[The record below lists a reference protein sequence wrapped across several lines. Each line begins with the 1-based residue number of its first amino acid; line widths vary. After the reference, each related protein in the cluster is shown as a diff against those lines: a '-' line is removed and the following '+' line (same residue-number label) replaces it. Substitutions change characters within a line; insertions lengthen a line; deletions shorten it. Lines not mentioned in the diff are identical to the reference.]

1 MNRIVIASN
10 NPVIEKTIEKMGIC
24 NVLKC
29 ANTLEDASR
38 VAIETKAEMMF
49 ICDIKGDVYKTCK
62 DVKSYSPDTRIIYVA
77 GELNKD
83 DVAMAGLISDLVQ
96 LGVYDICLDATLKK
110 STLRELLTTTK
121 TYSDMAK
128 YIIIKEIYESDVNPY
143 IDEDGAKNVVIFSS
157 IKPGSGKSFISTN
170 IATAIAKFAKEK
182 KNGEKPKVAIIEG
195 DLQSLSVGTLLQIE
209 NPTFNLRTALLEVSR
224 VVNKAGDLVGTEK
237 DQRDVEQR
245 VLDCFNQFNEIP
257 NLYALV
263 GSQLSLRDLHEI
275 NSYQYYYLISIL
287 VKHFDVIIVDTNSSL
302 EHITTGPL
310 LELAKACYYILDLDI
325 NNIRNNIR
333 YRDDLN
339 ELCRG
344 KVRYI
349 LNRDMPKE
357 KGAKYTEELKYG
369 SDDLVAS
376 GFNLAAR
383 IPMVDLTVMY
393 NHVYNGHPLILDD
406 KPSTLRARE
415 ELLTIAS
422 QICPL
427 KDEAFAKKKTKKR

>member
-1 MNRIVIASN
+1 MDRIIVATGNSMIV
-10 NPVIEKTIEKMGIC
+10 PTIEKMNIC
-24 NVLKC
+24 SSPKGV
-29 ANTLEDASR
+29 ANLDDA
-38 VAIETKAEMMF
+38 VKMIENSKPELF
-49 ICDIKGDVYKTCK
+49 LICDIKGDVYNTCVQ
-62 DVKSYSPDTRIIYVA
+62 VKEVSPNTRIIYIA

-83 DVAMAGLISDLVQ
+83 DAAMVELISNLVK
-96 LGVYDICLDATLKK
+96 LGVYDICLESTLKK
-110 STLRELLTTTK
+110 SVLRTLLTTAK
-121 TYSDMAK
+121 TYDEMSE
-128 YIIIKEIYESDVNPY
+128 YVVIKDVYESDVNPY

-224 VVNKAGDLVGTEK
+224 VVNKAGDLVGTDKE
-237 DQRDVEQR
+237 QREVEQK
-245 VLDCFNQFNEIP
+245 VLDCFNQFHEIP

-333 YRDDLN
+333 YREDLN
-339 ELCRG
+339 ELCKG

-357 KGAKYTEELKYG
+357 KGSKYTESLKYS

-376 GFNLAAR
+376 GFDLSAR

-415 ELLTIAS
+415 ELLNIAA

-427 KDEAFAKKKTKKR
+427 KDEAFGKKKGKKR